1 MGKNTPPLNGLSKEE
16 YITAHLFNE
25 LHWLLH
31 AATEWSIQDLVR
43 LNIVG
48 YNVQN
53 YAMDSAFL
61 HARSLF
67 EFFLGRTT
75 DNYYGCDQ
83 FLSTALVSPDYTNS
97 ADGWKGPLHSYLM
110 HAQDRSRPRQLQSP
124 DGPKDLNQMPVY
136 FANEI
141 LRLWKQF
148 EAELDK
154 SGKAEDKKLEK
165 LARDKR
171 KEAIHNAVCVVN
183 SKVAQRH
190 AKESLQTLK
199 PIFVFA

>member
-1 MGKNTPPLNGLSKEE
+1 MGKYTPALEKSDKEE

-31 AATEWSIQDLVR
+31 AATEWQIQEDLK
-43 LNIVG
+43 LNLVG
-48 YNVQN
+48 YNMQN

-75 DNYYGCDQ
+75 NHYYGCDQ
-83 FLSTALVSPDYTNS
+83 FLGSTLVSADYTSGTNS
-97 ADGWKGPLHSYLM
+97 WKGPLHSHLM

-141 LRLWKQF
+141 LSLWKQF
-148 EAELDK
+148 EQELGT
-154 SGKAEDKKLEK
+154 SGKPEDKKLEQ

-171 KEAIHNAVCVVN
+171 KEAISNAVCVVN
-183 SKVAQRH
+183 SDSRSDMQ
-190 AKESLQTLK
+190 
-199 PIFVFA
+199 